1 MTKTFIKPKGG
12 KNIIVMERKNG
23 AECVA
28 GAYKSIMDMPKGEV
42 LNMAFVNIL
51 AKIGTARQK

>member
-23 AECVA
+23 AERVA
-28 GAYKSIMDMPKGEV
+28 GAYKSVMDMPKREV
-42 LNMAFVNIL
+42 LNMAFANIL
-51 AKIGTARQK
+51 AKIGSARQK